1 MKINIQVELDFL
13 NEDETLEEAFK
24 QSVKNNIIE
33 KVTNLITQKLISE
46 IKPQMDLSF
55 KKSIEKTM
63 EDLLDNYL
71 EKEVIIS
78 DGYKTE
84 KYSSALE
91 MIRTKFSNLYDLE
104 FKKSSNCNVDPL
116 LKKINDK
123 ISYEVRDTLSR
134 VNSKIES
141 EAKKIAK
148 DEIEKNSLIQA
159 LKTLNVESK

>member
-24 QSVKNNIIE
+24 QSIKNSITDR
-33 KVTNLITQKLISE
+33 VVNLTIQKLTNE
-46 IKPQMDLSF
+46 IKPQMDLLF
-55 KKSIEKTM
+55 KNSIEKTM
-63 EDLLDNYL
+63 EDLLNNYL
-71 EKEVIIS
+71 EKEVVIS

-104 FKKSSNCNVDPL
+104 FKKSSNCNTDPL
-116 LKKINDK
+116 FKKLNDR
-123 ISYEVRDTLSR
+123 ISYEVRDTLSK

-159 LKTLNVESK
+159 LKSLNVESK